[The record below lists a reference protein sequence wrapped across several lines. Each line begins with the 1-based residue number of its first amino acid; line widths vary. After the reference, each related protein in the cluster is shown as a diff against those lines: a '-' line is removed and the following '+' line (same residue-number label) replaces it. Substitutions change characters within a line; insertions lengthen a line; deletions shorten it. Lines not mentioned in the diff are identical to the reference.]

1 MPTPTVSVLI
11 AVYNGAPW
19 IREAIESALS
29 QSGVDIEVVVVDDG
43 STDDTSAVI
52 DAIEDPRVVRDGF
65 EKNRGKVAAFNRA
78 FARSTGDAVALL
90 GADDVLGPGSLV
102 ERWRAIADGAAGA
115 WHAIQPCDAALRP
128 IAEPWTGRDWTRGD
142 LHRALRYNP
151 ISGGGLMLGRAAGER
166 AFPIPE
172 ALRFEDWWL
181 VVHTLALCGPIV
193 WVDGPALLYRLHDT
207 NAIGV
212 VEQRMDPDAFER
224 DQRRHLA
231 FYDTLV
237 AAIADWPFDEARLR
251 ALAHI
256 ARDNRAVVAAMTEG
270 RLCTPTPRRLRSVG
284 AFKWLML
291 TMLGVPPAR
300 RAWRPIIGM
309 ITRMRAALR

>member
-1 MPTPTVSVLI
+1 MSSPTVSVLI
-11 AVYNGAPW
+11 AVFNGGPW
-19 IREAIESALS
+19 IAEAVQSALD
-29 QSGVDIEVVVVDDG
+29 QTGVRVEVVIVDDG
-43 STDDTSAVI
+43 STDDTSRVLDGI
-52 DAIEDPRVVRDGF
+52 TDPRVVRDGF
-65 EKNRGKVAAFNRA
+65 ATNRGKVAAFNRA

-90 GADDVLGPGSLV
+90 GADDVLEPGSLV
-102 ERWRAIADGAAGA
+102 ARWRAIAGGAAGA

-128 IAEPWTGRDWTRGD
+128 IAAPWTGRDWTSDD

-151 ISGGGLMLGRAAGER
+151 ISGGGLMLGRAAASR

-193 WVDGPALLYRLHDT
+193 WVDGPALRYRLHDA

-224 DQRRHLA
+224 DQRRHVA
-231 FYDTLV
+231 FYDALV
-237 AAIADWPFDEARLR
+237 SAMADWPVDESRRRRLVQ
-251 ALAHI
+251 I
-256 ARDNRAVVAAMTEG
+256 ARDNHAVVAAMVEG
-270 RLCTPTPRRLRSVG
+270 RVRAPTPRRLRSVG

-291 TMLGVPPAR
+291 TMLSVPRAR
-300 RAWRPIIGM
+300 RAWRPIVGTIS
-309 ITRMRAALR
+309 RVRAGLR